1 MTETVQAKQLETREI
16 MKLLEGHYLHNESMT
31 KETERQLLSV
41 LRERMRVVSFAA
53 YFERIDLIMRCV

>member
-1 MTETVQAKQLETREI
+1 MIDAKQLETREV
-16 MKLLEGHYLHNESMT
+16 MRMLEGYYLRNEPMT